1 MATESEEREAIQA
14 ALVTN
19 ALASEIARVASE
31 ELREV
36 VLDSSLTVFEKAK
49 ILGITTAR
57 VYQLRPVSRR
67 A

>member
-1 MATESEEREAIQA
+1 MATDEEREAIQA

-36 VLDSSLTVFEKAK
+36 VLDSSLTVLEKAK
-49 ILGITTAR
+49 VLGVTTAR
-57 VYQLRPVSRR
+57 IYQLRPVTRLP
-67 A
+67 